1 MGRMKILAIFWPKNG
16 TVCKRILVGG
26 EEANIR
32 PESRECSSCTTA
44 MQFKVITETP
54 YKGTLLYFCLDPL
67 SVCLQH
73 TQHMFNNV

>member
-16 TVCKRILVGG
+16 TVCKRILVGD
-26 EEANIR
+26 EEANIQPR
-32 PESRECSSCTTA
+32 SIGCSSCTTA
-44 MQFKVITETP
+44 MECKVITETL

-73 TQHMFNNV
+73 TQHMFDNV